1 MPALIDFRSDFVVIT
16 VIAATIAALASAAS
30 HVLTLPV
37 WAMFVGWIAFF
48 LRGLKSKGSA
58 FEDLACVAL
67 GTSIGV
73 VAALSIPQLVPI
85 TGPTLVVP
93 VLIFIVALVV
103 VALRGLPILNNL
115 VGYFL
120 GLVGWFAANWSPS
133 IESLV
138 QLFIAYIIGFAAGWV
153 LVTMS
158 PALAHK

>member
-1 MPALIDFRSDFVVIT
+1 
-16 VIAATIAALASAAS
+16 
-30 HVLTLPV
+30 
-37 WAMFVGWIAFF
+37 
-48 LRGLKSKGSA
+48 
-58 FEDLACVAL
+58 
-67 GTSIGV
+67 
-73 VAALSIPQLVPI
+73 
-85 TGPTLVVP
+85 LVVP